1 MRQSIKDKGLQ
12 MSLFTRDHLVF
23 ALQKHELGTKL
34 QIIINLLFMVVPN
47 FASSVSTH
55 THDSNNKLENYVD
68 HGVGFKQLCTI
79 YSYQLCLV
87 VWFQTSYIEDFVT
100 IWQNFTC
107 VTVSVKYGVFIS
119 CTHSHLTFCVQLI
132 PCNQCSVQCR
142 VGDTGVTTNTN
153 IDSVTPQN
161 RVTLHCCCCLTHLT
175 LNVVCCC
182 GFMSPLFL

>member
-12 MSLFTRDHLVF
+12 MSLFTRDHLVL

-79 YSYQLCLV
+79 YSY
-87 VWFQTSYIEDFVT
+87 
-100 IWQNFTC
+100 
-107 VTVSVKYGVFIS
+107 
-119 CTHSHLTFCVQLI
+119 
-132 PCNQCSVQCR
+132 
-142 VGDTGVTTNTN
+142 
-153 IDSVTPQN
+153 
-161 RVTLHCCCCLTHLT
+161 
-175 LNVVCCC
+175 
-182 GFMSPLFL
+182 